1 MLRKSHWFWVAPLYG
16 CVAFYLLWKFIPP
29 SGDGAGVSARFY
41 YGLNDPYLAASW
53 HDFQYNWGVRLW
65 FLMPYLV
72 AALIVSLVGGVAT
85 QWLVGHFSL
94 LSAHPFLG
102 SCGMALLLMLL
113 SAAAADAA
121 IMLRLLY
128 GGTFCCDF
136 YSLYLLFKV
145 ALPMSILSGVVALA
159 I

>member
-1 MLRKSHWFWVAPLYG
+1 MLRKSHWFWVAPLYW

-29 SGDGAGVSARFY
+29 SGDGAGVSATFY

-72 AALIVSLVGGVAT
+72 AALIVTLVGGVAT

-121 IMLRLLY
+121 IMC
-128 GGTFCCDF
+128 GFCTVVHFAAIFILWICSSRSLCRCR
-136 YSLYLLFKV
+136 YS
-145 ALPMSILSGVVALA
+145 AA
-159 I
+159 